1 MEKTNETKKK
11 VFNADKTARQVEKSL
26 ESVFPKAKFFVRKG
40 TPVEVLATDV
50 NGYTAAEF
58 DMFRRVFCIA
68 TKTDLANLTIAKANR
83 EASATP
89 VATPAK

>member
-11 VFNADKTARQVEKSL
+11 EFNADKTARQVEKSL

-40 TPVEVLATDV
+40 TPVEVLAADV

-68 TKTDLANLTIAKANR
+68 TKTDIANLTITKVEKPSTAPA
-83 EASATP
+83 AA
-89 VATPAK
+89 PAK